1 MKKIDKFDIS
11 EGGATKY
18 YHLTR
23 ESDGREFT
31 YVRSYD
37 ANLDVFDDSIEAP
50 DGKPITKEEE
60 EAVKKAVQEFFQK

>member
-1 MKKIDKFDIS
+1 MGEFDIS

-50 DGKPITKEEE
+50 DGEPITKEEE
-60 EAVKKAVQEFFQK
+60 EAVKKAIKKFLDE

>member
-31 YVRSYD
+31 YMRFYD

-60 EAVKKAVQEFFQK
+60 EAVKKAVQEFLQK